1 MDDYTRHVS
10 PPDKTK
16 QKISGT
22 WESENFHLKK
32 QVQETA
38 HFIKERVAGLP
49 RIAFL
54 TGTGLGNSISSMEI
68 SHTLPYSDI
77 PHFPISTVESHAG
90 QLHFGT
96 LSDVP
101 LMVMQ
106 GRFHLY
112 EGYTP
117 LAVTFPIRVM
127 QALNIE
133 ILIISNASGGLNLD
147 FSPGDIMVITDH
159 INLTGDNPLIGP
171 NINEWGIRFP
181 DMTQVYDPRLMDL
194 ALQCKMTP
202 AHDEDKRPWATTKP
216 DSPAENGQQGLQAP
230 SSEVTVAPEMTMT
243 PKITLRQG
251 IYAGLKGP
259 SLETPAETRYLKTIG
274 ADAVGFSTVMEAI
287 AAVHAGMK
295 ILGLATITNINNPD
309 APEKATLEGI
319 IDVADNAAIGLN
331 RLLISLLPQI

>member
-1 MDDYTRHVS
+1 MSDMDRYKKLVEIAANFIQKQIDA
-10 PPDKTK
+10 PP
-16 QKISGT
+16 
-22 WESENFHLKK
+22 
-32 QVQETA
+32 
-38 HFIKERVAGLP
+38 RM
-49 RIAFL
+49 AFL
-54 TGTGLGNSISSMEI
+54 TGTGLGNSIASMEI

-90 QLHFGT
+90 QLRFGT

-112 EGYTP
+112 EGYSP

-127 QALNIE
+127 QALGIE

-159 INLTGDNPLIGP
+159 INLTGENPLIGP

-181 DMTQVYDPRLMDL
+181 DMTQVYDPRLIDL
-194 ALQCKMTP
+194 TLQCK
-202 AHDEDKRPWATTKP
+202 
-216 DSPAENGQQGLQAP
+216 
-230 SSEVTVAPEMTMT
+230 MT

-251 IYAGLKGP
+251 VYAGLKGP

-287 AAVHAGMK
+287 TAVHAGMK

-309 APEKATLEGI
+309 APEKATLEEI
-319 IDVADNAAIGLN
+319 IDVADSAAIGLN
-331 RLLISLLPQI
+331 LLLKALLSKIS